1 MRFGESV
8 AKDIDWRRVAEMA
21 VYFGGLIIDGAL
33 TFFPGRLVYPL
44 FFG

>member
-1 MRFGESV
+1 MSFWRV
-8 AKDIDWRRVAEMA
+8 RRKDINWRRVAKMA
-21 VYFGGLIIDGAL
+21 LYFGGLIIGAL